1 MREFLQRHRVSISS
15 FAALVLPLFLLYV
28 HGRSPR
34 KTTVIEVALLRVTAP
49 VEAAAAK
56 SLAVLGDI
64 WSSYIALVDLAED
77 NAKLSRDIEVL
88 TAAALAAKEL
98 RHENTRLRELLEFKR
113 GRQDLHTVAAH
124 IIGQE
129 VSPYARVVRV
139 SIDVGSS
146 DGIEEGMSVVSA
158 QGLVGRVKVV
168 SGRYAE
174 VMLAV
179 DARSSINVRISGKGV
194 TGNLEGTGANDEYA
208 ARLLYLHKAEPL
220 VVGDT
225 VVTSGHDKVF
235 PPGIEVGYI
244 RSLQERQSG
253 VYYELQVTPAVNFS
267 TLEEVAV
274 VVGYSGSD
282 YDADTAAPVRGGA
295 P

>member
-1 MREFLQRHRVSISS
+1 MTISS
-15 FAALVLPLFLLYV
+15 FAALVVPLFLLYV

-34 KTTVIEVALLRVTAP
+34 KTTIIEVALLRVTAP
-49 VEAAAAK
+49 VEAAASR
-56 SLAVLGDI
+56 SLAGMRDV
-64 WSSYIALVDLAED
+64 WSSYIALVDLAEA
-77 NAKLSRDIEVL
+77 NEKLRRDIEIL
-88 TAAALAAKEL
+88 TAEALAAKEL

-113 GRQDLHTVAAH
+113 GRQDLETVAAH

-129 VSPYARVVRV
+129 VSPFARVVRV
-139 SIDVGSS
+139 SIDVGTS
-146 DGIEEGMSVVSA
+146 DGIAEGMPVVSA

-179 DARSSINVRISGKGV
+179 DARSSVNVRIAGKGV
-194 TGNLEGTGANDEYA
+194 SGNLEGTGANDEYA

-220 VVGDT
+220 AVGDT

-235 PPGIEVGYI
+235 PAGIEVGYI
-244 RSLQERQSG
+244 RSLEERQTG

-267 TLEEVAV
+267 ILEEVAI
-274 VVGYSGSD
+274 VVGFAGAD
-282 YDADTAAPVRGGA
+282 RVPEDAQPAAGGT